1 MGKAIEEF
9 TNSVASNMGSGVAGA
24 LLAPI
29 GQQIGYGLGKLTGYN
44 KALERDQLRQQQ
56 ALTDIQSDANLGLM
70 KESYAQQ
77 KALWEATNA
86 PAEVAQLKAAG
97 LNPALMY
104 KGAGMGSTGG
114 GTASVGGGQASD
126 TASRMNAQTNT
137 MGMGMSLMKLQSE
150 IELNKATA
158 DKLKAEAQTQ
168 NETRS
173 GLVEKLKQEGRGLWI
188 DNVRNKYELTW
199 SGDKGNATKFLNPET
214 GEELEIGEYFDNEMS
229 AELLQ
234 TLADSDNKAA
244 QAALTNKKA
253 EGYWKELLNDTVRA
267 EASSIQST
275 AYKLAQEWQ
284 TGEFTNWKT
293 WAEMAQMVV
302 GDVMKGIGNFKS
314 GNLPPSKV
322 ETVIKG
328 KNGWSR
334 STDYYK

>member
-9 TNSVASNMGSGVAGA
+9 TNSVAGAAGTGLTGA

-29 GQQIGYGLGKLTGYN
+29 GQQIGYGLGTLTGYN

-86 PAEVAQLKAAG
+86 PAEVAKLKEAG

-114 GTASVGGGQASD
+114 GSASVGGGQASD
-126 TASRMNAQTNT
+126 TASRMNALNMQT
-137 MGMGMSLMKLQSE
+137 GMGLSMMKLQSE
-150 IELNKATA
+150 IDLNKATA
-158 DKLKAEAQTQ
+158 EKLRAEARTQ
-168 NETRS
+168 DETRT
-173 GLVEKLKQEGRGLWI
+173 GLIEKLKQDGRGLWL
-188 DNVRNKYELTW
+188 DNVRKKYELTW
-199 SGDKGNATKFLNPET
+199 NGEKDRATKFVNPVT
-214 GEELEIGEYFDNEMS
+214 NEELEIGEYFDDQMN
-229 AELLQ
+229 ADLLQ
-234 TLADSDNKAA
+234 TLSDSDIKAA
-244 QAALTNKKA
+244 QALLTNEKA
-253 EGYWKELLNDTVRA
+253 KGYWKELLNDTVRA
-267 EASSIQST
+267 NAAEIQSS
-275 AYKLAQEWQ
+275 AYKLSQEWQ

-293 WAEMAQMVV
+293 WAEMAQIVV
-302 GDVMKGIGNFKS
+302 GDVLRGIGNFKS